1 MLGYI
6 VAVVGDGAMVCP
18 VYQGI
23 KLECLPA
30 TFYLAQTNILVVG
43 AQAYFQLF
51 TSIFVTDSTLGALD
65 VIFNALAVIILDAFI
80 DSSFNRTR
88 YFGVFF
94 FSALLGNVL
103 TLLMGPQYSSAGA
116 SGGIFG
122 LFAATF
128 SYRWA
133 EEKRIDRGTL
143 IFFAAIFVSSS
154 ILQGV
159 NWIAH
164 AGGSIGGFIAG
175 PLLYIALKKK
185 LANYESVSDSAKSTI
200 LITWALIL
208 LMIIGSAVQF
218 YLFATA

>member
-1 MLGYI
+1 
-6 VAVVGDGAMVCP
+6 MVCP

-30 TFYLAQTNILVVG
+30 TFYLAQTNLLVVDT
-43 AQAYFQLF
+43 QAYFQLF
-51 TSIFVTDSTLGALD
+51 TSIFVTDSPLD

-94 FSALLGNVL
+94 LSALLGNVL

-128 SYRWA
+128 AYRWA
-133 EEKRIDRGTL
+133 EEKKIDRGTL
-143 IFFAAIFVSSS
+143 VLFAAIFVSSS

-164 AGGSIGGFIAG
+164 AGGSVGGFIAG
-175 PLLYIALKKK
+175 PLLYIALKNK
-185 LANYESVSDSAKSTI
+185 LANYESVSDSTKSTI

-208 LMIIGSAVQF
+208 LMIIGSSVQF
-218 YLFATA
+218 YLFATT